1 MCFKSTFSL
10 ITNSHFYIDKLQVLA
25 ENENVPKAYFRR
37 GEANI
42 QLNDLDAAIEDFK
55 VKNRSTLKYDH
66 CLKKLN

>member
-1 MCFKSTFSL
+1 MTFECVSIL
-10 ITNSHFYIDKLQVLA
+10 LFLSQIVTSIDKLQVLA

-55 VKNRSTLKYDH
+55 VKKQIH
-66 CLKKLN
+66 VQV